1 MHDYFKQ
8 ILILISYFLL
18 LVEWDDVEDE
28 EISESESV
36 VDYETNQS
44 NGSTTNLNEGDKL
57 PLEIIEAIKSLG
69 LVDKVN
75 EIYLY
80 CSRQKVK
87 FINFYL

>member
-1 MHDYFKQ
+1 MKLHLSF
-8 ILILISYFLL
+8 LFFLL
-18 LVEWDDVEDE
+18 EWDDVEDE

-57 PLEIIEAIKSLG
+57 PMEIIEAIKSLG

-75 EIYLY
+75 EIIEMFL
-80 CSRQKVK
+80 K
-87 FINFYL
+87 FL